1 MSQENDLALSDLT
14 ILDLTRAVA
23 GPTCTRMLAEMGAEV
38 IKIESAPNGD
48 LVRAISVYRNERSLY
63 FVQQNRGKQSF
74 CVNLKDP
81 RGIALVAELVGQ
93 VDVVVENFRPGV
105 MDAIGLG
112 YERLR
117 ELKSDIILCSIS
129 TFGQTG
135 PLAKS
140 PGYDFIAQ
148 AYSGIT
154 SMIGEPDQAPN
165 LIGAAV
171 GDASTGVHGAL
182 AVVSAIHR
190 RNRTGKGDH
199 LDVAILDAYYNY
211 HDANVHAY
219 SGSEGA
225 VSPTRAGSHYA
236 YVCPAGVF
244 QGTGGYVVIMGFLH
258 HWPDLCRAMHREDL
272 IDHVDYCDES
282 VRIPRRAELT
292 QIIEQWLAGF
302 SDVDSALQALLQFDV
317 PCAPVLSVAET
328 VQNAHMRERGTVRT
342 VDDPIHGPVDLPG
355 MPIRWKDHPNNI
367 PLVAPTLGQHN
378 EQVMIDR
385 LGRTLAEVEE
395 LRADGVLIEKQI

>member
-1 MSQENDLALSDLT
+1 MTENDDLALSDLR

-23 GPTCTRMLAEMGAEV
+23 GPTCTRMMAEMGADV
-38 IKIESAPNGD
+38 IKVEPTPKGD
-48 LVRAISVYRNERSLY
+48 LTRAISVFRNERSLY

-74 CVNLKDP
+74 CVNLRDP
-81 RGIALVAELVGQ
+81 RGIALIAELATQ

-105 MDAIGLG
+105 MEAMGLG

-129 TFGQTG
+129 SFGQTG
-135 PLAKS
+135 PLAHS

-154 SMIGEPDQAPN
+154 SMIGEPDRPPN
-165 LIGAAV
+165 MVGAAI
-171 GDASTGVHGAL
+171 GDASTGVHAAF

-211 HDANVHAY
+211 HDSNVHVY
-219 SGSEGA
+219 SGSKGA
-225 VSPTRAGSHYA
+225 VCPTRSGSHFA
-236 YVCPAGVF
+236 VVCPAGIF
-244 QGTGGYVVIMGFLH
+244 QGTGGYVVVMGFLH
-258 HWPDLCRAMHREDL
+258 HWPDLCRAMGREDL
-272 IDHVDYCDES
+272 IDHPDYCNDT
-282 VRIPRRAELT
+282 VRIPRRDEIT
-292 QIIEQWLAGF
+292 VMIEQWLGGF
-302 SDVDSALQALLQFDV
+302 NDVDSALQALTKSDV
-317 PCAPVLSVAET
+317 PCAPVLTVAET
-328 VQNAHMRERGTVRT
+328 VQDPHLRARGTVRT
-342 VDDPIHGPVDLPG
+342 VDDPLHGPFDIPG

-378 EQVMIDR
+378 EQVMLER
-385 LGRTLAEVEE
+385 LGRTQEELDE
-395 LRADGVLIEKQI
+395 LRAAGVLVEKQI